1 MLLALHDLGD
11 SNLDVT
17 HQVSEI
23 IISPV
28 KHPRNISGTTENMDL
43 HPRVLG
49 EHRTPLLASQGTRI
63 STAGFVERT
72 QIFNA
77 GLVGSMDANAHTTL

>member
-1 MLLALHDLGD
+1 M
-11 SNLDVT
+11 DVN

-49 EHRTPLLASQGTRI
+49 EHRTLLLASQGTRI
-63 STAGFVERT
+63 STAGFVENTDLLCWVSGEHGRQCSHYIIKST
-72 QIFNA
+72 
-77 GLVGSMDANAHTTL
+77 H